1 MGRACGSRTARVR
14 RKCSRRGFGRGGGYK
29 RVRVGRRSD
38 GNVIVVA
45 KELMTLT
52 ITLPQEAEARL
63 RERAAAVGQDPAR
76 YAERLLAEELAGSAL
91 SGARSTAKSS
101 SATLELLAQ
110 WERED
115 HTNDP
120 AELARRQREGEELME
135 NLERNRREMEGG
147 EARKLWP

>member
-1 MGRACGSRTARVR
+1 
-14 RKCSRRGFGRGGGYK
+14 
-29 RVRVGRRSD
+29 
-38 GNVIVVA
+38 
-45 KELMTLT
+45 MTLT